1 MKLSVLD
8 QSPVLAGTDPQEALR
23 QTTELAKWTDRLG
36 YHRFWVSEH
45 HSSGSLAGS
54 SPEIL
59 AAHLAAHTET
69 IRIGSGGVLLPHYS
83 PFKVAESFRVLE
95 TLHPDRIDLGVG
107 RAPGGLPN
115 INLALNKGNP
125 PNVEGYPSQVE
136 ELIAYLH
143 GHDPHGMGIQATPA
157 GETAPPVWM
166 LGSSGTSARVAG
178 ELGASYSFAH
188 FINGRGGTRAMERYF
203 NHFTPS
209 LQQTEPEANVSVFV
223 VCAETD
229 ERAEYLAASL
239 DLALLQ
245 IEKGGRRT
253 HFPTPEEALSHSYTI
268 FEEERIADN
277 RKRMIVGSIERVKE
291 EIEKLASLYQV
302 DEIIINTIVTP
313 FEERLKSYE
322 LLAGAFELS
331 PSTTMT

>member
-107 RAPGGLPN
+107 RAP
-115 INLALNKGNP
+115 
-125 PNVEGYPSQVE
+125 
-136 ELIAYLH
+136 
-143 GHDPHGMGIQATPA
+143 
-157 GETAPPVWM
+157 
-166 LGSSGTSARVAG
+166 
-178 ELGASYSFAH
+178 
-188 FINGRGGTRAMERYF
+188 
-203 NHFTPS
+203 
-209 LQQTEPEANVSVFV
+209 V
-223 VCAETD
+223 VC
-229 ERAEYLAASL
+229 
-239 DLALLQ
+239 
-245 IEKGGRRT
+245 
-253 HFPTPEEALSHSYTI
+253 
-268 FEEERIADN
+268 RI
-277 RKRMIVGSIERVKE
+277 S
-291 EIEKLASLYQV
+291 
-302 DEIIINTIVTP
+302 T
-313 FEERLKSYE
+313 
-322 LLAGAFELS
+322 S
-331 PSTTMT
+331 P